1 MMDAIQ
7 IYAIAAG
14 GTLCIF
20 AFVNLLPL
28 LIPLVTCVS
37 IFVSKH
43 FRYPYILHR
52 HRILGP
58 WTWAGVVIQLAYLA
72 LNLFYVF
79 AVLSGDGLKAAN
91 FSDAGRR
98 AGALAEVNMIPL
110 LAGPHFA
117 FLADLLGLSLKTIRG
132 IHRSAGWMTAALVFL
147 HAMAAASDGPLPIGV
162 SQNLFAVIGAS
173 LLCLLLV
180 LLFPPFRKLSY
191 ELFLRSHQALAWGSV
206 YAVWRHVPSDK
217 SSPRA
222 YIYITMGIFAA
233 TYLLQTGAVIV
244 RNGVFRHQ
252 LSRATITHDAGA
264 VKMQLRLSK
273 PLTMDARQYIN
284 LWIPSVSFWSFLQ
297 THPFTVI
304 SWDAKDQDR
313 LDLLIEPRRG
323 LTREMLYHAEK
334 GYTINPLVMFSG
346 PYGGTLSMG
355 EYESVLMVA
364 SGFSI
369 AAFVPHLKKLIYG
382 YNTRAIL
389 SISVYVKTKS
399 SPKKPFGERAT
410 MYPGPAPLPEIFLA
424 ELSGNNIKVHA
435 AEVGAEGQKSLEQSE
450 STSSTL
456 QGDVESG
463 SRWTVAGDGRMLVAV
478 SRSEVI
484 RDDLRAVVRKYIR
497 MGVRFVELDYQPK

>member
-1 MMDAIQ
+1 MDAIQ

-14 GTLCIF
+14 GTLW
-20 AFVNLLPL
+20 
-28 LIPLVTCVS
+28 
-37 IFVSKH
+37 
-43 FRYPYILHR
+43 
-52 HRILGP
+52 P
-58 WTWAGVVIQLAYLA
+58 WTRAGVVIQLAYLA
-72 LNLFYVF
+72 INLFCVF
-79 AVLSGDGLKAAN
+79 VVLSWDGLKPAN

-98 AGALAEVNMIPL
+98 AGTLAEVNMIPL

-117 FLADLLGLSLKTIRG
+117 FLSDLLGLSLKTIRG
-132 IHRSAGWMTAALVFL
+132 IHRPAGWMTAALVLL
-147 HAMAAASDGPLPIGV
+147 HAMAAASDGPLPIDV
-162 SQNLFAVIGAS
+162 SQNLFAVVGAS

-180 LLFPPFRKLSY
+180 LLLPLFRKLSY
-191 ELFLRSHQALAWGSV
+191 ELFLRSHQALAFAFI

-217 SSPRA
+217 SFPRA

-233 TYLLQTGAVIV
+233 TYLLQSGAVIV

-252 LSRATITHDAGA
+252 MSRATITHDAGA

-273 PLTMDARQYIN
+273 PLAMDAGQYIN

-323 LTREMLYHAEK
+323 LTRELLYHAKK

-346 PYGGTLSMG
+346 PHGASPSMG

-364 SGFSI
+364 SGFGI

-382 YNTRAIL
+382 YNTRAVRTRRIHLVWQIKNEADGLIVQEPLNIALEEDKLDDGCIL
-389 SISVYVKTKS
+389 SISVYVETKS

-435 AEVGAEGQKSLEQSE
+435 AEVGAEGQKALEQSE

-478 SRSEVI
+478 SGSEVI

-497 MGVRFVELDYQPK
+497 MGVRFEELDYQPK

>member
-1 MMDAIQ
+1 MDAIQ
-7 IYAIAAG
+7 IYSIAAG

-20 AFVNLLPL
+20 ALVNLLPL
-28 LIPLVTCVS
+28 LIPLVTRVS
-37 IFVSKH
+37 NFVSKH

-58 WTWAGVVIQLAYLA
+58 WTRAGVVIQLAYLA
-72 LNLFYVF
+72 INLFCVF
-79 AVLSGDGLKAAN
+79 VVLSWDGLKAAN

-98 AGALAEVNMIPL
+98 AGTLAEVNMIPL

-132 IHRSAGWMTAALVFL
+132 IHRSAGWMTAALVLL
-147 HAMAAASDGPLPIGV
+147 HAMAAASDGPLPIDV

-180 LLFPPFRKLSY
+180 LLLPLFRKLSY
-191 ELFLRSHQALAWGSV
+191 ELFLRSHQALALASI

-273 PLTMDARQYIN
+273 PLTMDA
-284 LWIPSVSFWSFLQ
+284 SVSFWSFLQ

-323 LTREMLYHAEK
+323 LTRELLYHAKK
-334 GYTINPLVMFSG
+334 GYTINPLVVFSG
-346 PYGGTLSMG
+346 PHGASLSMG

-364 SGFSI
+364 SGFGI
-369 AAFVPHLKKLIYG
+369 AAFVPHLKKLIHG
-382 YNTRAIL
+382 YNTRAVQTRRIHLVWQIKNEADGLTVQELLNIALEEDKLDDGCIL
-389 SISVYVKTKS
+389 SISVYVETKS

-410 MYPGPAPLPEIFLA
+410 LYPGPAPLSEIFLA

-435 AEVGAEGQKSLEQSE
+435 AEVGAEGEKALEQSE
-450 STSSTL
+450 SNPVRCRVMRNPGVGGRWQEMEGFSL
-456 QGDVESG
+456 QCLA
-463 SRWTVAGDGRMLVAV
+463 RR
-478 SRSEVI
+478 
-484 RDDLRAVVRKYIR
+484 
-497 MGVRFVELDYQPK
+497 